1 MQLLNHAWIHTG
13 TQPEFFG
20 SVLLSE
26 GKISQVFRKE
36 DPLLEELLQE
46 AQANTDLLEITDLNG
61 LHLLPGFID
70 IHLHGSYGHDFIR
83 HPQESVDAVARGLPA
98 EGTTSFLA
106 SLTVVSHEDLCSLLS
121 KYGEVVQP
129 ENAAHFLGVHS
140 EGPFLNHDYK
150 ALMDPLYLR
159 DASWEEFQ
167 QMKSSAQGTLK
178 VMTIAPE
185 RKSAL
190 DLIRREQDV
199 RLMIGHSAAT
209 SEEARAGLEAGAAG
223 FTHLYNAMSQHEHR
237 NPGCVTAALLDDACY
252 CELIADGFHVHPDI
266 IRTTWKVLRPERLI
280 LITDAMPGKGM
291 PDGHYV
297 FSNLDCVKQGNTV
310 RVKETGRIAGSAITM
325 LDAARNMKEFCS
337 ASLDDIAR
345 MACVN
350 PSVIA
355 GVRSSKGSIEPGKD
369 GDLIVLDEK
378 MHLRSVWVE
387 GKCLLSE

>member
-1 MQLLNHAWIHTG
+1 MQLLNHAWVHTG
-13 TQPEFFG
+13 KEPEFFG

-26 GKISQVFRKE
+26 GKISQVFHEE
-36 DPLLEELLQE
+36 DPMLAALVRE
-46 AQANTDLLEITDLNG
+46 AQANPDLLEITELNG

-83 HPQESVDAVARGLPA
+83 HPQASVDAVARGLPA

-106 SLTVVSHEDLCSLLS
+106 SLTVVSHEDLCSLLGE
-121 KYGEVVQP
+121 YAEVVQP
-129 ENAAHFLGVHS
+129 ENAANFLGVHS
-140 EGPFLNHDYK
+140 EGPFLSHDYK

-159 DASWEEFQ
+159 DASWTEFQ
-167 QMKSSAQGTLK
+167 QMKSSAKGTLK

-185 RKSAL
+185 RKGAL
-190 DLIRREQDV
+190 DLIRKDQDV

-252 CELIADGFHVHPDI
+252 CELIVDGFHVHPDV
-266 IRTTWKVLRPERLI
+266 IRTTWIVLGTERLI

-297 FSNLDCVKQGNTV
+297 FSNLDCVKQSNTV

-337 ASLDDIAR
+337 ASLDDIVR

-355 GVRSSKGSIEPGKD
+355 GVQTSKGSIEIGKD
-369 GDLIVLDEK
+369 ADLIVLDDE
-378 MHLRSVWVE
+378 MNLTGTWIH
-387 GKCLLSE
+387 GKLIYQQ

>member
-1 MQLLNHAWIHTG
+1 MQLLNHARIHTG
-13 TQPEFFG
+13 TEPVFSG

-26 GKISQVFRKE
+26 GKICQVFHEE
-36 DPLLEELLQE
+36 DPKLAALLQE
-46 AQANTDLLEITDLNG
+46 AEENPERLDITDLNG

-70 IHLHGSYGHDFIR
+70 IHLHGSYGYDFIR
-83 HPQESVDAVARGLPA
+83 HPQESVDAVARGLIA

-121 KYGEVVQP
+121 EYAEVKQP
-129 ENAAHFLGVHS
+129 EGAAHFLGVHS
-140 EGPFLNHDYK
+140 EGPFLSHDYK

-167 QMKSSAQGTLK
+167 QMKSSAKGTLK

-185 RKSAL
+185 RKCAL
-190 DLIRREQDV
+190 DLIRKEKDV

-237 NPGCVTAALLDDACY
+237 NPGCVTAALMDDACY

-266 IRTTWKVLRPERLI
+266 IRTTWKILGPERLI

-297 FSNLDCVKQGNTV
+297 FSNLDCIKQGNTV
-310 RVKETGRIAGSAITM
+310 RVKDTGRIAGSAVTM

-337 ASLDDIAR
+337 ASLDDIVR

-355 GVRSSKGSIEPGKD
+355 GVQSSKGSIERGKD
-369 GDLIVLDEK
+369 ADLIILDDE
-378 MHLRSVWVE
+378 MNLIGAWIN
-387 GKCLLSE
+387 GKLIYKH